1 MHGLEEVPMTYM
13 LCRNRVE
20 DFAQWKSVFDSHL
33 KAHQDKGLRLD
44 NLLRCIDEPNNV
56 FFLFEVSSLEKAQRF
71 ISDPE
76 AIKAGEVSGVIDG
89 EIYFV
94 EDTEDY

>member
-13 LCRNRVE
+13 LCRNRVA

-33 KAHQDKGLRLD
+33 RAHQETGLRLV
-44 NLLRCIDEPNNV
+44 NLWRCIDVPNNV
-56 FFLFEVSSLEKAQRF
+56 FFLFQVSSLERAQRF

-76 AIKAGEVSGVIDG
+76 AV
-89 EIYFV
+89 
-94 EDTEDY
+94 